1 MRSIWPNRSVSLLLG
16 STLAGILPSAAA
28 AQGCEPI
35 RFTVPVNLG
44 GQGEAYL
51 PGRQWRATL
60 AYRNLHS
67 DQFFVGTRE
76 NSALAPGGESPVFN
90 IHTFVA
96 DLSYSLSDRFRVSL
110 SVPFTTGTISRK
122 WADSLHHSQRA
133 TGLGDVGALAEYWL
147 LNPKGHEKGNISVGL
162 GFKAPT
168 GSHTKQSLFYTATGS
183 VQFAADQPI
192 QPGDGGWGITLQGQA
207 FRQIRE
213 GIVAYGFGSYM
224 ANPRAQTDVVL
235 APTGPQ
241 ATAHWSVPDVYQ
253 ARLGAA
259 FAVWPS
265 QGLTLSLGGRM
276 DGIPMHDLIGG
287 GDSTAVKRTSQILY
301 ADPGLS
307 LERGK
312 SSFTLSV
319 PIRMH
324 VNRMKSLYEARFVS
338 GPLSVNGGG
347 FAKYLIFGS
356 YSYRF

>member
-1 MRSIWPNRSVSLLLG
+1 MKVHRLHGAIGLILG
-16 STLAGILPSAAA
+16 TAALGLIPTSAA

-51 PGRQWRATL
+51 PGRQWRVTL

-67 DQFFVGTRE
+67 DQFFVGTQE
-76 NSALAPGGESPVFN
+76 NNALAPGGESPVFN

-96 DLSYSLSDRFRVSL
+96 DLSYSLSDRLRLSL
-110 SVPFTTGTISRK
+110 SVPFSTGSISRK
-122 WADSLHHSQRA
+122 WADSAHHSQRA
-133 TGLGDVGALAEYWL
+133 TGLGDVGAMAEFWL
-147 LNPKGHEKGNISVGL
+147 LNPKGHEKGNVSIGL

-224 ANPRAQTDVVL
+224 ASPKSQSDVVL
-235 APTGPQ
+235 APTGPTS
-241 ATAHWSVPDVYQ
+241 TAHWSVPDVYQ

-259 FAVWPS
+259 FSVWPS
-265 QGLTLSLGGRM
+265 QGLTMSLGGRV
-276 DGIPMHDLIGG
+276 DGIPKRDLFGG

-307 LERGK
+307 LDRGK

-319 PIRMH
+319 PIRLH
-324 VNRMKSLYEARFVS
+324 VNRFKSLLEARTAS
-338 GPLSVNGGG
+338 GPLSNNGGG
-347 FAKYLIFGS
+347 FAKYLVFAS